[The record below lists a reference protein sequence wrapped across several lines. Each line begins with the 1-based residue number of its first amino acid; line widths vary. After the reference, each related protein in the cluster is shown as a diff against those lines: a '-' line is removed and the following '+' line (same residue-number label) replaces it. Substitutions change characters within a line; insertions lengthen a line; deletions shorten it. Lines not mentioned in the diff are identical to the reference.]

1 MHSLILTFR
10 DGLVLF
16 PWQTYLFLR
25 ERFKILPH
33 AGLHLR
39 AGWGLRRL
47 QNKGSWAPAGTG
59 CSQLCRPGW
68 ASGQSAGPSARWET
82 VAHAQPRASRLV
94 WAALGPLSIYT
105 NSLTVS
111 GTADVSEGGTVHRV
125 FHMKIFKQKELKKIP
140 V

>member
-1 MHSLILTFR
+1 MESEAPTRTKAAGPLLAQGAPCSEAR
-10 DGLVLF
+10 D
-16 PWQTYLFLR
+16 
-25 ERFKILPH
+25 
-33 AGLHLR
+33 A
-39 AGWGLRRL
+39 
-47 QNKGSWAPAGTG
+47 
-59 CSQLCRPGW
+59 
-68 ASGQSAGPSARWET
+68 ASGQGPGAHWET
-82 VAHAQPRASRLV
+82 VAHAQPPASRLV

>member
-1 MHSLILTFR
+1 MES
-10 DGLVLF
+10 
-16 PWQTYLFLR
+16 
-25 ERFKILPH
+25 E
-33 AGLHLR
+33 
-39 AGWGLRRL
+39 
-47 QNKGSWAPAGTG
+47 APTEQ
-59 CSQLCRPGW
+59 SQLGLCWHRVLTALQTRMWPRDRQRSP
-68 ASGQSAGPSARWET
+68 ALAGKL
-82 VAHAQPRASRLV
+82 AHAQPRASRLV